1 MCVKDWGV
9 RERRKK
15 ILQANEFL
23 IDNEMDLFSCNLK
36 SLITFKLYNSE
47 LNFFFTLSLWY
58 RDFEKIQTFMFSF
71 GRKCGEQNRGW
82 HFEFIC
88 SYSDPLRVPRHRG
101 NGSAEGQLQATV

>member
-23 IDNEMDLFSCNLK
+23 IDNEMDLFNCNLK

-47 LNFFFTLSLWY
+47 LNFFF
-58 RDFEKIQTFMFSF
+58 
-71 GRKCGEQNRGW
+71 
-82 HFEFIC
+82 HF
-88 SYSDPLRVPRHRG
+88 V
-101 NGSAEGQLQATV
+101 TVVQRF